1 MMAFVL
7 VGLLVVAL
15 ALVGLLW
22 PAMRSR
28 SQKTVSHQEV
38 NATIYR
44 RQLAQLDED
53 RIQGRIDATTYDQ
66 DKLELQQRLLD
77 EMSGH
82 EESIPVSSAR
92 LGKVPAILIAG
103 LVPLSALV
111 LYAMVGNPTMGLNP
125 AATQAQSQRQ
135 APMTQ
140 QDIENMVS
148 NLAAK
153 LEKEP
158 DNIEGWTMLGRSY
171 LQMQRY
177 ADAVKV
183 YERIMP
189 SVQTNA
195 DLLISYAEAL
205 AGAGGNTLK
214 GKPTAV
220 LAQALKID
228 PQHPMGLWLLGTAAA
243 ELGEYKR
250 AIVAWEQLK
259 KLLQPGGED
268 YALVESAIAEA
279 NNRLKNPAK

>member
-7 VGLLVVAL
+7 ASLILVAL
-15 ALVGLLW
+15 ALLGLLW
-22 PAMRSR
+22 PVLRNRSV
-28 SQKTVSHQEV
+28 KTVSHQEV
-38 NATIYR
+38 NAAIYR

-53 RIQGRIDATTYDQ
+53 RIQGRIDVTTYEQ
-66 DKLELQQRLLD
+66 DKLELQQRLLE
-77 EMSGH
+77 EMGGSP
-82 EESIPVSSAR
+82 EAESVSAPR
-92 LGKVPAILIAG
+92 LGKVTALVIAG
-103 LVPLSALV
+103 CIPLLALV
-111 LYAMVGNPTMGLNP
+111 IYASVGNPSLGLNP
-125 AATQAQSQRQ
+125 EVMQAQSQQ
-135 APMTQ
+135 QPPMTQ

-189 SVQTNA
+189 AVQTNP
-195 DLLISYAEAL
+195 DLLVSYAEAL
-205 AGAGGNTLK
+205 AGAGGNSLK

-243 ELGEYKR
+243 ELGEYQR

-279 NNRLKNPAK
+279 NNRIQAAGK

>member
-7 VGLLVVAL
+7 ASLLLVAL
-15 ALVGLLW
+15 ALLGLLW
-22 PAMRSR
+22 PVLRNRAV
-28 SQKTVSHQEV
+28 QTVSHQEV
-38 NATIYR
+38 NAAIYR

-53 RIQGRIDATTYDQ
+53 RIQGRIDVATYEQ
-66 DKLELQQRLLD
+66 DKLELQQRLLE
-77 EMSGH
+77 EMGGSP
-82 EESIPVSSAR
+82 EAVSVSAPR
-92 LGKVPAILIAG
+92 LGKVTALVIAG
-103 LVPLSALV
+103 SIPLLALV
-111 LYAMVGNPTMGLNP
+111 IYALVGNPSLGLNP
-125 AATQAQSQRQ
+125 EAMQAQSQQ
-135 APMTQ
+135 QPPMTQ

-148 NLAAK
+148 KLAAK

-158 DNIEGWTMLGRSY
+158 GNIEGWTMLGRSY

-189 SVQTNA
+189 AVQTNP
-195 DLLISYAEAL
+195 DLLVSYAEAL
-205 AGAGGNTLK
+205 AGAGGNSLK

-279 NNRLKNPAK
+279 NNRIQAAGK

>member
-7 VGLLVVAL
+7 ASLILVAL
-15 ALVGLLW
+15 ALLGLLW
-22 PAMRSR
+22 PVLRNRAV
-28 SQKTVSHQEV
+28 KTVSHQEV
-38 NATIYR
+38 NAVIYR

-53 RIQGRIDATTYDQ
+53 RIQGRIDVTTYEQ
-66 DKLELQQRLLD
+66 DKLELQQRLLE
-77 EMSGH
+77 EMGGSP
-82 EESIPVSSAR
+82 EAESVSAPR
-92 LGKVPAILIAG
+92 LGKVTALVIAG
-103 LVPLSALV
+103 CIPLLALV
-111 LYAMVGNPTMGLNP
+111 IYVSVGNPSLGLNP
-125 AATQAQSQRQ
+125 EAMQAQSQQ
-135 APMTQ
+135 QPPMTQ

-189 SVQTNA
+189 AVQTNP
-195 DLLISYAEAL
+195 DLLVSYAEAL
-205 AGAGGNTLK
+205 AGAGGNSLK

-279 NNRLKNPAK
+279 NNRIQAAGK

>member
-7 VGLLVVAL
+7 ASLILVAL
-15 ALVGLLW
+15 ALLGLLW
-22 PAMRSR
+22 PVLRNRAV
-28 SQKTVSHQEV
+28 KTVSHQEV
-38 NATIYR
+38 NAAIYR

-53 RIQGRIDATTYDQ
+53 RIQGRIDVTTYEQ
-66 DKLELQQRLLD
+66 DKLELQQRLLE
-77 EMSGH
+77 EMGGSP
-82 EESIPVSSAR
+82 EAESVSAPR
-92 LGKVPAILIAG
+92 LGKVTALVIAG
-103 LVPLSALV
+103 CIPLLALV
-111 LYAMVGNPTMGLNP
+111 IYASVGNPSLGLNP
-125 AATQAQSQRQ
+125 EVMQAQSQQ
-135 APMTQ
+135 QPPMTQ

-189 SVQTNA
+189 AVQTNP
-195 DLLISYAEAL
+195 DLLVSYAEAL
-205 AGAGGNTLK
+205 AGAGGNSLK

-279 NNRLKNPAK
+279 NNRIQAAGK